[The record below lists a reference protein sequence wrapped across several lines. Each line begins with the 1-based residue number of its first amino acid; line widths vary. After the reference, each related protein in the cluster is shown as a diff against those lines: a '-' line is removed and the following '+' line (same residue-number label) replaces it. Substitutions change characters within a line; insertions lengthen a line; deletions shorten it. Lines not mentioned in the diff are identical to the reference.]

1 MEKMTNMIIATILS
15 VAEIGFVE
23 SNPSGT
29 TNALLSGLIGSILT
43 VLLTSVYK
51 EYKRHREYM
60 GLLDGIIAE
69 CDYNLPIVDE
79 ILDGVT
85 NHKGSFK
92 RLSIDYF
99 RSIREMAAKYSFKDS
114 LLSAL
119 SRIIVDMELYNMEA
133 DYVFNGKIS
142 TQVYAGVFE
151 ESKICITRKPVSLD
165 ITATITKAHEGV
177 VASLKGLKKIA
188 SELKNGK
195 DCIDE

>member
-1 MEKMTNMIIATILS
+1 MDALMS
-15 VAEIGFVE
+15 GFIG
-23 SNPSGT
+23 S
-29 TNALLSGLIGSILT
+29 LIGSILT
-43 VLLTSVYK
+43 VLLTFLCA

-60 GLLDGIIAE
+60 SLLEGIIAE

-99 RSIREMAAKYSFKDS
+99 RSMREMSSRYSFKNI

-133 DYVFNGKIS
+133 DYVFKGKIS

-151 ESKICITRKPVSLD
+151 ESKICITRTPVSLD

-188 SELKNGK
+188 FELKNEK